1 MNEVI
6 LEMTNIN
13 KRFSGVHALKG
24 VNFVLHRGEVHALMG
39 ENGAGKS
46 TLMKIL
52 TGIYKADSGEI
63 LVFNEKCSFNSVKE
77 SQEKGIAIIHQ
88 ELNLIPDLT
97 VAQNIFLG
105 REKMISKI
113 FIDDKKMEKEA
124 ERLLKY
130 VGVYIKPDEK
140 ISNLT
145 VGKQQMVEIAKAISF
160 DSKIL
165 VLDEPTAALT
175 EPETEELFRIMN
187 ELKLKGIGMIYI
199 SHRMDE
205 IERISDRVTVMRDG
219 EYVGTVNT
227 LKTTKEKI
235 VKMMVGR
242 AVLGEEKEKSAR
254 PHNSP
259 VVLEVKNL
267 NSGDKIKNVS
277 FVLRK
282 GEILGF
288 SGLMGA
294 GRTEVARAI
303 CGADKFTS
311 GEIFVNNKKMNIKSP
326 ADAVKN
332 GICYI
337 SEDRKRYGLLLDKSV
352 TDNSVLAS
360 LDDYVKFGFINDK
373 KATVKAKNKNEMLK
387 TKTPSMAQK
396 LKNLSGGNQQKVII
410 ARWLLKNSDVFIFDE
425 PTRGID
431 IGAKSEMYALMRD
444 LAKNGKSII
453 MISSE
458 LSEITRLS
466 DRVIVMCEGRIT
478 KELPI
483 EKATQENIMKYA
495 MKREG
500 DANG

>member
-1 MNEVI
+1 
-6 LEMTNIN
+6 
-13 KRFSGVHALKG
+13 
-24 VNFVLHRGEVHALMG
+24 
-39 ENGAGKS
+39 
-46 TLMKIL
+46 
-52 TGIYKADSGEI
+52 
-63 LVFNEKCSFNSVKE
+63 
-77 SQEKGIAIIHQ
+77 
-88 ELNLIPDLT
+88 
-97 VAQNIFLG
+97 
-105 REKMISKI
+105 
-113 FIDDKKMEKEA
+113 
-124 ERLLKY
+124 
-130 VGVYIKPDEK
+130 
-140 ISNLT
+140 
-145 VGKQQMVEIAKAISF
+145 
-160 DSKIL
+160 
-165 VLDEPTAALT
+165 
-175 EPETEELFRIMN
+175 
-187 ELKLKGIGMIYI
+187 
-199 SHRMDE
+199 
-205 IERISDRVTVMRDG
+205 
-219 EYVGTVNT
+219 
-227 LKTTKEKI
+227 
-235 VKMMVGR
+235 
-242 AVLGEEKEKSAR
+242 
-254 PHNSP
+254 
-259 VVLEVKNL
+259 
-267 NSGDKIKNVS
+267 
-277 FVLRK
+277 
-282 GEILGF
+282 
-288 SGLMGA
+288 MGA

-410 ARWLLKNSDVFIFDE
+410 ARWLLKDSDVFIFDE
-425 PTRGID
+425 PTRVID

>member
-1 MNEVI
+1 
-6 LEMTNIN
+6 
-13 KRFSGVHALKG
+13 
-24 VNFVLHRGEVHALMG
+24 
-39 ENGAGKS
+39 
-46 TLMKIL
+46 
-52 TGIYKADSGEI
+52 
-63 LVFNEKCSFNSVKE
+63 
-77 SQEKGIAIIHQ
+77 
-88 ELNLIPDLT
+88 
-97 VAQNIFLG
+97 
-105 REKMISKI
+105 MISKI

-175 EPETEELFRIMN
+175 EPEIDELFRIMN

-373 KATVKAKNKNEMLK
+373 KALQKESHQSNTRKQLK
-387 TKTPSMAQK
+387 YKKIVS
-396 LKNLSGGNQQKVII
+396 SVI
-410 ARWLLKNSDVFIFDE
+410 N
-425 PTRGID
+425 
-431 IGAKSEMYALMRD
+431 
-444 LAKNGKSII
+444 
-453 MISSE
+453 
-458 LSEITRLS
+458 
-466 DRVIVMCEGRIT
+466 
-478 KELPI
+478 
-483 EKATQENIMKYA
+483 
-495 MKREG
+495 
-500 DANG
+500 